1 MTTLQID
8 RIRQLAD
15 IIQAQPH
22 TPITAESGFNMC
34 NWTHTCGTPACIAGW
49 ANFVRTD
56 DDGTFLGDMSAA
68 AMWLGITKSQAEE
81 LFAPDEDFEEE
92 DGPLF
97 LWSEITP
104 THAAAVLRHLADTGR
119 VDWSVGSST

>member
-34 NWTHTCGTPACIAGW
+34 NWTHTCGTPW
-49 ANFVRTD
+49 R
-56 DDGTFLGDMSAA
+56 
-68 AMWLGITKSQAEE
+68 
-81 LFAPDEDFEEE
+81 P
-92 DGPLF
+92 
-97 LWSEITP
+97 
-104 THAAAVLRHLADTGR
+104 
-119 VDWSVGSST
+119 